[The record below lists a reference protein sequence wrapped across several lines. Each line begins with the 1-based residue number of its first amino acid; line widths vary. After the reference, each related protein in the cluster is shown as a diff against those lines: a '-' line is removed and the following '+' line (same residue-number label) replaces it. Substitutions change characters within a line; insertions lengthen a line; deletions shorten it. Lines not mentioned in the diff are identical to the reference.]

1 MPTLDR
7 VTRRFR
13 WLGLLRA
20 SLVLGA
26 LYDAAFAAAML
37 LAPGWSSAALGVPL
51 PSPAFYLP
59 LFAVLLLM
67 LAALYLV
74 AADDPERGARIVAVA
89 IVGRLAGAIVL
100 GGAAAG
106 GLPALWPL
114 AAGDL
119 AFAVAHAAFW
129 LPWRE

>member
-1 MPTLDR
+1 MS
-7 VTRRFR
+7 RRFR
-13 WLGLLRA
+13 WLALLRA
-20 SLVLGA
+20 SLVAGA

-37 LAPGWSSAALGVPL
+37 LAPEAAARRLGVPL
-51 PSPAFYLP
+51 PAPAFYLP
-59 LFAVLLLM
+59 LVAVFLLM

-89 IVGRLAGAIVL
+89 IAGRLAGSLVL
-100 GGAAAG
+100 GAAARE
-106 GLPALWPL
+106 LPALWPL
-114 AAGDL
+114 AAGDF

>member
-1 MPTLDR
+1 M
-7 VTRRFR
+7 TRRFR

-26 LYDAAFAAAML
+26 LYDAGFAGLMLVAPQAAAAS
-37 LAPGWSSAALGVPL
+37 LALPL
-51 PSPAFYLP
+51 PEPAFYLP
-59 LFAVLLLM
+59 LLAVLLLM

-74 AADDPERGARIVAVA
+74 AADDPERGARIVGVA
-89 IVGRLAGAIVL
+89 IVGRLGGALVL
-100 GGAAAG
+100 GLAAWHG
-106 GLPALWPL
+106 TPALAPL
-114 AAGDL
+114 AAADF